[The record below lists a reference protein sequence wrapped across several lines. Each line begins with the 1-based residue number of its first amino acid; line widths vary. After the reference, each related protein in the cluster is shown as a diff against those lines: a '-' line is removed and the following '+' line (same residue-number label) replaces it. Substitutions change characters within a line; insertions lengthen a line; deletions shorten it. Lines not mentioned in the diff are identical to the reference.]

1 MASHH
6 THLFIALLAA
16 AVLAACGKVSD
27 KISEKAA
34 EKIIESSMS
43 TDGSKAKVDLS
54 SGQAKITSTDEKGN
68 TTVMEIG
75 TAKVTEAELGVTL
88 YPGATPVEHGATRTK
103 AAEGTSVMAGYESK
117 DSIEKVAG
125 FFRDQLRARSTGK
138 QMMDTSSN
146 DTVVLMLAD
155 DQSNNAVQV
164 SVTKADT
171 GSSFQ
176 IVSTQKA
183 AK

>member
-1 MASHH
+1 MSSHP
-6 THLFIALLAA
+6 THLVIALVSAA
-16 AVLAACGKVSD
+16 ALAACGKVND

-43 TDGSKAKVDLS
+43 KDGTKAKVDLS
-54 SGQAKITSTDEKGN
+54 SGQTKITSTDEKGN
-68 TTVMEIG
+68 TTVMEFG
-75 TAKVTEAELGVTL
+75 SAKVTEADLGVAL
-88 YPGATPVEHGATRTK
+88 YPGATAVEHGATRTQ
-103 AAEGTSVMAGYESK
+103 AAEGTSVMAAYESK

-125 FFRDQLRARSTGK
+125 FFRDQLRAKSTGK
-138 QMMDTSSN
+138 QMMDSSSG

-155 DQSNNAVQV
+155 DQSHSAVQV
-164 SVTKADT
+164 SVSKADA